1 MGYIDFPAHAQTFS
15 VFGQGGRLLARGK
28 QGLRGLSSGL
38 GDRYW
43 ARLPDAMR
51 NELTKQ
57 HTRYLELH
65 KAHADAWAADLKNL
79 TRDLRNANAKIAKA
93 EKAKQAAEG
102 NQSTARKQVKRES
115 QREPKDE
122 KATNNANKALK
133 SATKKYNAADA
144 DLNKGMAN
152 QDAAVAGMKRWWES
166 HFPHPLARIEEMF
179 EFKLADNDYAATLEK
194 VRTTVDKLLVEVR
207 DTGGAFRTQEDDAKE
222 AAKNTLKAAVNGAIA
237 EAGKL
242 WKPFG
247 TNTALAK
254 AYQ

>member
-15 VFGQGGRLLARGK
+15 VIGQSGRLLAKGK
-28 QGLRGLSSGL
+28 QGLRGISSGI

-43 ARLPDAMR
+43 ARLPEAMR
-51 NELTKQ
+51 TELRKQ

-79 TRDLRNANAKIAKA
+79 TRDLRNAKARISKAETAKEAAEGDMGKA
-93 EKAKQAAEG
+93 RAAGNTTSNEKAK
-102 NQSTARKQVKRES
+102 K
-115 QREPKDE
+115 
-122 KATNNANKALK
+122 KADKALK

-144 DLNKGMAN
+144 DLRKGIAN
-152 QDAAVAGMKRWWES
+152 QKAAVAGMEAWFAS
-166 HFPHPLARIEEMF
+166 HKPHPLASIEAMF

-194 VRTTVDKLLVEVR
+194 VRTTVDELLAEVR
-207 DTGGAFRTQEDDAKE
+207 DTGGAFRTQEDDAKT
-222 AAKNTLKAAVNGAIA
+222 AAKNTLKAAVKGAIA
-237 EAGKL
+237 EAGEL

-247 TNTALAK
+247 TDTALAG